1 MTGSYKRSL
10 FGVLT
15 LCAGLVAGC
24 ERVDDISNVEPPR
37 FALESGGYQLLGD
50 GGGSTET
57 TTATVSVEVKSSEA
71 ATLSYGKYSLFI
83 PKNSVKKPTRF
94 YMTVKTGSVNTVDL
108 HAYENS
114 GKEVS
119 QFANGLRMT
128 MPYDY
133 TNVEDPSTL
142 KLAYVIPNGDGTY
155 QIVELANGTPDTAN
169 QTFSG
174 TIYHFSEWTLA
185 KELIVIID

>member
-1 MTGSYKRSL
+1 MTGFYKRSL

-15 LCAGLVAGC
+15 LCAGLLAGC
-24 ERVDDISNVEPPR
+24 ERIDDISNVEPPR
-37 FALESGGYQLLGD
+37 FALESGSYQLVGSD
-50 GGGSTET
+50 DGSTET
-57 TTATVSVEVKSSEA
+57 TTATVSVEVKSSES

-108 HAYENS
+108 HAYESS

-119 QFANGLRMT
+119 QFPNGLRLT
-128 MPYDY
+128 LPYDY

-142 KLAYVIPNGDGTY
+142 RLAYVVPDGNGGYT
-155 QIVELANGTPDTAN
+155 IVELANGTADTAN

-174 TIYHFSEWTLA
+174 TIHHFSEWTLA